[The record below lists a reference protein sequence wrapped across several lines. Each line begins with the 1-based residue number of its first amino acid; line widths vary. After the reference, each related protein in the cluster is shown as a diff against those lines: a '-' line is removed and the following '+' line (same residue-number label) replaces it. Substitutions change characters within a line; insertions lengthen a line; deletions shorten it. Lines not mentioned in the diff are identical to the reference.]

1 MKFKK
6 EVRVNYEP
14 FWMSGS
20 ATYGHMRFEC
30 PKCHN
35 RFQVTYHKDKDTDKE
50 SSLPKLCPFCGDE
63 LTEGDSYE

>member
-14 FWMSGS
+14 FWISGS
-20 ATYGHMRFEC
+20 ATYGYLRLEC

-35 RFQVTYHKDKDTDKE
+35 GFQVKYRKEGDKE
-50 SSLPKLCPFCGDE
+50 SPLPKLCPFCGDE
-63 LTEGDSYE
+63 LTEGE